1 MKSQNAIDFLLM
13 VLKQKTLKKEVV
25 FHGKG
30 LFLGHDVVVRLVPA
44 SPNTGI
50 VFRRTDLANSPTI
63 AAKTEQVKDA
73 TRCTKIVEGENSVQT
88 IEHFMAAVQASE
100 IDNLIVDVSGPEM
113 PIFDGSSQA
122 FMQMIDEAGTAEQEA
137 SKDLYVL
144 DQPISWTQGDM
155 HLIALPSDEYRISY
169 TLHYPQSPYL
179 RSQYYSFVVNPET
192 FRKDIAPCR
201 TFTLY
206 QEIAPLIEKGLLKNA
221 NLDCGVVIDGEKVLN
236 PEGVRFPD
244 EMVRHKILDIIG
256 DFALL
261 GCSFNAHL
269 IAIKTGHAANH
280 SVAKELRKF
289 LRKK

>member
-1 MKSQNAIDFLLM
+1 MA
-13 VLKQKTLKKEVV
+13 LKQKTLKKEIV
-25 FHGKG
+25 FHGTS
-30 LFLGHDVVVRLVPA
+30 LFLGQDVVVRLIPA
-44 SPNTGI
+44 APHTGI
-50 VFRRTDLANSPTI
+50 VFRRTDLLGMPLI

-73 TRCTKIVEGENSVQT
+73 TRCTKVVEGDHSVQT

-100 IDNLIVDVSGPEM
+100 IDNLIVEISGPEM

-122 FMQMIDEAGTAEQEA
+122 FIEMIDQSGTVEQEGT
-137 SKDLYVL
+137 KDIFVL
-144 DQPISWTQGDM
+144 DQPVSWTQGDM
-155 HLIALPSDEYRISY
+155 HLIALPADEYRISY

-179 RSQYYSFVVNPET
+179 RSQYYSCVVKPET
-192 FRKDIAPCR
+192 FRKEIASCR

-221 NLDCGVVIDGEKVLN
+221 NLNCGVVIDGEKVLN

-261 GCSFNAHL
+261 GCAFQAH
-269 IAIKTGHAANH
+269 IVAIKTGHAANH

>member
-1 MKSQNAIDFLLM
+1 M

-30 LFLGHDVVVRLVPA
+30 LFIGQDAVVRLIPS
-44 SPNTGI
+44 SPSTGI
-50 VFRRTDLANSPTI
+50 VFRRTDIEGVPTI

-73 TRCTKIVEGENSVQT
+73 ARCTKVVQGDHFVQT

-100 IDNLIVDVSGPEM
+100 IDNLVVEISGPEM
-113 PIFDGSSQA
+113 PIFDGSSQV
-122 FMQMIDEAGTAEQEA
+122 FMQMIDQAGVVEQEV
-137 SKDLYVL
+137 SKEIYVL
-144 DQPISWTQGDM
+144 DQPVSWSQGDT
-155 HLIALPSDEYRISY
+155 HLVALPSDEYRISY

-179 RSQYYSFVVNPET
+179 RSQYYSFVVKPEA
-192 FRKDIAPCR
+192 FRQEIAPCR

-221 NLDCGVVIDGEKVLN
+221 NLDCGVVIDGEKILN

-244 EMVRHKILDIIG
+244 EMVRHKILDMIG

-261 GCSFNAHL
+261 GCTFKAHL
-269 IAIKTGHAANH
+269 IAIRTGHAANH
-280 SVAKELRKF
+280 LVAKELRKF

>member
-1 MKSQNAIDFLLM
+1 M

-30 LFLGHDVVVRLVPA
+30 LFMGQDVVVRLIPA
-44 SPNTGI
+44 CPNTGI
-50 VFRRTDLANSPTI
+50 VFRRTDLANTPTI

-88 IEHFMAAVQASE
+88 IEHFMAAVRASE

-113 PIFDGSSQA
+113 PIFDGSSKA

-137 SKDLYVL
+137 SKDIYVL
-144 DQPISWTQGDM
+144 DQPVSWTQGDM

-179 RSQYYSFVVNPET
+179 RSQYYSCVVNPEI
-192 FRKDIAPCR
+192 FRSDIAPCR

-261 GCSFNAHL
+261 GCSFNVHL

>member
-1 MKSQNAIDFLLM
+1 MP
-13 VLKQKTLKKEVV
+13 LKQKTLKKEVV
-25 FHGKG
+25 FHGKS
-30 LFLGHDVVVRLVPA
+30 LFIGQDVVVRLIPA

-50 VFRRTDLANSPTI
+50 IFRRTDLPGMPSI
-63 AAKTEQVKDA
+63 SAKTEQVRDA
-73 TRCTKIVEGENSVQT
+73 TRCTKVVEGEHSVQT
-88 IEHFMAAVQASE
+88 IEHFMAAVRASE
-100 IDNLIVDVSGPEM
+100 IDNLIVDISGPEM
-113 PIFDGSSQA
+113 PIFDGSSQP
-122 FMQMIDEAGTAEQEA
+122 FMQMIDEAGLVEQAEG
-137 SKDLYVL
+137 KDLYVL
-144 DQPISWTQGDM
+144 DQPFSWSQGDTY
-155 HLIALPSDEYRISY
+155 LIALPAEEYRISY

-179 RSQYYSFVVNPET
+179 RSQYYSCVVKPDI
-192 FRKDIAPCR
+192 FRTEIAPCR

-221 NLDCGVVIDGEKVLN
+221 ALDCGVVIDGEKVLN

-261 GCSFNAHL
+261 GCTFNAHL

-280 SVAKELRKF
+280 TVAKELRKF

>member
-1 MKSQNAIDFLLM
+1 M

-25 FHGKG
+25 FHGKS
-30 LFLGHDVVVRLVPA
+30 LFLGQDVAVRLIPA
-44 SPNTGI
+44 APNTGI
-50 VFRRTDLANSPTI
+50 IFRRSDLPDMPII

-73 TRCTKIVEGENSVQT
+73 TRCTKVSEGNHSVQT

-100 IDNLIVDVSGPEM
+100 IDNLIVDISGPEM
-113 PIFDGSSQA
+113 PIFDGSAEPFIRFIDQA
-122 FMQMIDEAGTAEQEA
+122 GVMEQDE
-137 SKDLYVL
+137 SKAVYVL
-144 DQPISWTQGDM
+144 EQPVSWNQGDM
-155 HLIALPSDEYRISY
+155 HLVAVPSEEYRISY

-179 RSQYYSFVVNPET
+179 RSQYYSCVVKPEI
-192 FRKDIAPCR
+192 FRKEIAPCR

-206 QEIAPLIEKGLLKNA
+206 QEIAPLIEKGLLKHA

-261 GCSFNAHL
+261 GCTFCAHI

-280 SVAKELRKF
+280 VVAKELRKF